1 MPKNSSRTI
10 ILTTVA
16 TLAFGMGVSSEAS
29 AQPQVAAP
37 QSTGVSRAVSPGD
50 SGATLAARAKVKPAV
65 KFHSRSWLYR
75 DIRRA
80 PVSKSSKGM
89 VGHLK
94 RQVYGRYNGVAAVNA
109 YQYNASFYRAS
120 AKTPRQTV
128 RFHDCQGKGYV
139 PAGLFNGSK
148 QFVNVPI
155 PRNAVAATGTDGNLT
170 VYDARTDK
178 LWEFWVAKRV
188 GKTQQWK
195 ACWGGRIDRVSK
207 NRGAAFNGHF
217 GATASGISF
226 AGTMITVEEARK
238 REINHTMYLAIP
250 EPKAGSVSWPA
261 KRSDGFSRDR
271 YAIPEGTVLRL
282 DPKVNVNKLKLTP
295 FGKTVARAAQKHGFI
310 VADKAGAVNVS
321 TESGAAERARTG
333 KNPWNAIF
341 GRTPSYEQLRGFP
354 WSRMQAMPKNYG
366 RTAR

>member
-10 ILTTVA
+10 ILTTVT
-16 TLAFGMGVSSEAS
+16 TLALGMGVSSQAV
-29 AQPQVAAP
+29 AQPQVPAA
-37 QSTGVSRAVSPGD
+37 QSTSRAATQTEPGT
-50 SGATLAARAKVKPAV
+50 TLAAAAKVKPAV

-75 DIRRA
+75 DIRKA

-89 VGHLK
+89 TSDLR
-94 RQVYGRYNGVAAVNA
+94 RQIYGRYNGVAAVNA
-109 YQYNASFYRAS
+109 YQYNASFYRAA

-128 RFHDCQGKGYV
+128 RFYDCQGKGYV
-139 PAGLFNGSK
+139 PAGLFNGAK
-148 QFVNVPI
+148 HFVNVPI
-155 PRNAVAATGTDGNLT
+155 PRNAVPAMGTDGNLT
-170 VYDARTDK
+170 IYDARTDR
-178 LWEFWVAKRV
+178 LWEFWVAKRI

-195 ACWGGRIDRVSK
+195 ACWGGRIDHVSK
-207 NRGAAFNGHF
+207 NRGASFNGHF

-226 AGTMITVEEARK
+226 AGTMITVAEARK
-238 REINHTMYLAIP
+238 RQINHTMYLAIP

-261 KRSDGFSRDR
+261 KRSDGFSHRK

-282 DPKVNVNKLKLTP
+282 DPKVNVDKLKLTP

-333 KNPWNAIF
+333 KDPWNAIF
-341 GRTPSYEQLRGFP
+341 GRTPSYSQLRGFP
-354 WSRMQAMPKNYG
+354 WTRMQALPKNYG
-366 RTAR
+366 QSAR